1 MVDIEYKIKNERVKG
16 SLKRD
21 NIGIYLKRVKTLFKG
36 LVYIFILGFCL
47 ITLSVINYYRD
58 TDINITEDYR
68 LSKGFQTHLD
78 AYINEADEY
87 VFKDSYVDDKKDLK
101 VSQEFLKDLSY
112 GFDVRYIK
120 YNYTGESKVIIKEL
134 DDKINNLVKKRDY
147 LELVVSNDVLNND
160 YKKFVY
166 QSEDKTIKVIDK
178 TIDDLIEIKKGIK
191 NLENV
196 GKENKVL
203 DKYQSY
209 VKSIKKLNT
218 INKTT
223 YLYE

>member
-1 MVDIEYKIKNERVKG
+1 MVGIEYKIKNERVKE

-87 VFKDSYVDDKKDLK
+87 VFKDSYVDNKKDLK

>member
-1 MVDIEYKIKNERVKG
+1 MVDIEYKIKNERVKE

-87 VFKDSYVDDKKDLK
+87 VFKDSYVDDKKGLK